1 MKSREKNIYRR
12 VFTVYTAV
20 IILLIVSLD
29 IYFLKYFSDSTKDK
43 NLYIN
48 QQMVNEVAGKLDEDL
63 SATNRII
70 DDIYYHKDVLFDM
83 LNFINMDLS
92 EYKKQRLDTISES
105 TNMGN
110 IGTELFIKK
119 IFNSYENLE
128 NVAIVSFSREMV
140 STFNR
145 KNQIKYEKI
154 NDYNQY
160 VNKKIIPHKD
170 SITYIRNIN
179 NTENF
184 NSAGLLMLTFNMS
197 NVESIVK
204 EYDSYNKVSVID
216 KDRNTIYDSNGEYN
230 LYYGNI
236 IDKKELLSI
245 KGGNYLNAKYQD
257 EDITVIGRISK
268 GIADNIPFGVYV
280 TLICLDLVAFI
291 MAEAIIYL
299 KIKKLNNRM
308 NKVIVAMDEVKD
320 GNFDI
325 SIDVGEENDELSYI
339 AFNFNEMCKRLKEH
353 IEKSYLAEINQKN
366 AEMKALQSQIN
377 PHFLYNTLEV
387 IRMKAICSG
396 NKEVGKM
403 LYNLATLFR
412 SQLKE
417 KDIITIK
424 SEVDYCKK
432 YLELFKFRYKEK
444 FNYEIYCDE
453 YLLGNKVIKF
463 ILQPLV
469 ENYLI
474 HGIRL
479 EDDDN
484 MIVISIVS
492 EDEDILIHIEDN
504 GKGIDVEKI
513 DEINEKLSEKK
524 HNTRS
529 IGILNVNERIKTLY
543 GEKYGV
549 LITKDINLGTKILV
563 KIPKI

>member
-1 MKSREKNIYRR
+1 
-12 VFTVYTAV
+12 
-20 IILLIVSLD
+20 
-29 IYFLKYFSDSTKDK
+29 
-43 NLYIN
+43 
-48 QQMVNEVAGKLDEDL
+48 
-63 SATNRII
+63 
-70 DDIYYHKDVLFDM
+70 
-83 LNFINMDLS
+83 
-92 EYKKQRLDTISES
+92 
-105 TNMGN
+105 
-110 IGTELFIKK
+110 
-119 IFNSYENLE
+119 
-128 NVAIVSFSREMV
+128 
-140 STFNR
+140 
-145 KNQIKYEKI
+145 
-154 NDYNQY
+154 
-160 VNKKIIPHKD
+160 
-170 SITYIRNIN
+170 
-179 NTENF
+179 
-184 NSAGLLMLTFNMS
+184 
-197 NVESIVK
+197 
-204 EYDSYNKVSVID
+204 
-216 KDRNTIYDSNGEYN
+216 
-230 LYYGNI
+230 
-236 IDKKELLSI
+236 
-245 KGGNYLNAKYQD
+245 
-257 EDITVIGRISK
+257 
-268 GIADNIPFGVYV
+268 
-280 TLICLDLVAFI
+280 
-291 MAEAIIYL
+291 
-299 KIKKLNNRM
+299 M